1 MVNANIMKIA
11 ICLYGQPRD
20 YNAGFANINK
30 FINMQTNVTVD
41 FFYHAWTL
49 HEGDVYC
56 AGPWRNIDKNQL
68 TYKPNVIAELNNLYH
83 PVAHSYENQINTFD
97 EKLYINTIAYNNTLD
112 QKCKNNINNVLSQM
126 YSRNKVRN
134 TFNDYIVKN
143 NVHYDTVMMCRF
155 DYNECIN
162 VDLNNIDLS
171 KVIAG
176 YMHLPR
182 AIFPDCCLIMPSN
195 IFLDWFNI
203 FENLHIIL
211 NNAELQI
218 IINKYNERH
227 LINPEEIIFANYL
240 FHNKTVDNIVYS
252 YQMHGGAI

>member
-1 MVNANIMKIA
+1 MKLA

-20 YNAGFANINK
+20 YNDGFKFINK
-30 FINMQTNVTVD
+30 FVNMQTNVTVD

-49 HEGDVYC
+49 NEGDVYC

-68 TYKPNVIAELNNLYH
+68 TCNLNVIAELNNLYH

-97 EKLYINTIAYNNTLD
+97 KKLYINTIAHRNALD
-112 QKCKNNINNVLSQM
+112 KRCANNINNVFSQL

-143 NVHYDTVMMCRF
+143 NVQYDAVMMCRF
-155 DYNECIN
+155 DYNTHIN
-162 VDLNNIDLS
+162 IDLNNIDLS
-171 KVIAG
+171 NVFVG
-176 YMHLPR
+176 GMHLPR
-182 AIFPDCCLIMPSN
+182 QIFPDCCLIMPQN

-211 NNAELQI
+211 DNAELQV
-218 IINKYNERH
+218 IINKYNER
-227 LINPEEIIFANYL
+227 LVINPEELIFANYL
-240 FHNKTVDNIVYS
+240 FHNKTLDNIEYCS
-252 YQMHGGAI
+252 QMCGGMI